1 MGGRNGHQVSSWCLR
16 FLGKTFLFYV
26 CNVFHNMIKES
37 MIERLQRI
45 TKEEKAHKV
54 AK

>member
-1 MGGRNGHQVSSWCLR
+1 
-16 FLGKTFLFYV
+16 
-26 CNVFHNMIKES
+26 MIKES
-37 MIERLQRI
+37 MIERLERI